1 MKQRTPQSINASIM
15 KQIKSGDVQMK
26 PKMYYS
32 ALATA
37 SAGIVLFSGL
47 ATAYLLSIVF
57 YWIRIETADTM
68 AWGAR
73 ANLNESLSSFPWW
86 AVLVSVALIVIAV
99 LITRRHG
106 RMYKH
111 KTSSIAVVVVAVS
124 LLAGLGFSLLGVGTP
139 HYPSQGSAPGQGQAQ
154 YWRK

>member
-26 PKMYYS
+26 PRMYYS

-37 SAGIVLFSGL
+37 SAGIVLFAGL

-57 YWIRIETADTM
+57 FWIRIETADTM
-68 AWGAR
+68 ARGAR
-73 ANLNESLSSFPWW
+73 ANLDESVSSFPWW
-86 AVLVSVALIVIAV
+86 AVLVSVTLIVIAV

-139 HYPSQGSAPGQGQAQ
+139 HSSNQGSAPGQGQAQ
-154 YWRK
+154 NWRK

>member
-32 ALATA
+32 ALAAA
-37 SAGIVLFSGL
+37 SAGIVLFAGL

-57 YWIRIETADTM
+57 FWIRIETADTM

-124 LLAGLGFSLLGVGTP
+124 LLAGLGFSLFGVGTP
-139 HYPSQGSAPGQGQAQ
+139 HSPNQGSAPGQGQAQ